1 MPTTVQ
7 KPARGT
13 ARDRLI
19 RTGVELCTQGGFQAM
34 GIEQVLSQSGVPKG
48 SFYHYFRSKKEFG
61 LAVIDAYADYFCKK
75 LHRVLTNAGETPLA
89 RLQSFVEEAGRGMAK
104 HDFQRGCLVGNL
116 GQEMAALDNEFR
128 HQLEQ
133 VLKLWQAQT
142 ARCLKEAQE
151 AGELDPSLDAERLAE
166 FFWIGW
172 EGAILRAKLT
182 RSTRPMRVFAEG
194 FLAQLKV

>member
-61 LAVIDAYADYFCKK
+61 LAVIDAYAVYFCKK
-75 LHRVLTNAGETPLA
+75 LQRVLTNAEESPLT
-89 RLQSFVEEAGRGMAK
+89 RLRSFVDEACDGMSR
-104 HDFQRGCLVGNL
+104 HEFQRGCLVGNL

-128 HQLEQ
+128 NQLEN
-133 VLKLWQAQT
+133 VLKLWEAQT
-142 ARCLKEAQE
+142 ARCLEEAQA
-151 AGELDPSLDAERLAE
+151 AGELQPSHDVERLAE

-182 RSTRPMRVFAEG
+182 RSPRPMRLFAEEY
-194 FLAQLKV
+194 LVRLNT

>member
-1 MPTTVQ
+1 MTDIVQ

-19 RTGVELCTQGGFQAM
+19 RTGVELCTQSGFQAM
-34 GIEQVLSQSGVPKG
+34 GIERVLSQAGVPKG

-61 LAVIDAYADYFCKK
+61 LAVIQAYAEYFCKK
-75 LHRVLTNAGETPLA
+75 LHRVLTNTEQSPLT
-89 RLQSFVEEAGRGMAK
+89 RLQSFVSEACEGMGRHK
-104 HDFQRGCLVGNL
+104 FQRGCLVGNV
-116 GQEMAALDNEFR
+116 GQEMAALDDEFR
-128 HQLEQ
+128 QQLES
-133 VLKLWQAQT
+133 VLKLWEVQT

-151 AGELDPSLDAERLAE
+151 AGELSPSYDADRLAE

-182 RSTRPMRVFAEG
+182 RSPRPMQVFSEEYFAR
-194 FLAQLKV
+194 LNV